1 MENIIVGITGASGV
15 IYAQRLLKILCKK
28 EYNIHLILSDAA
40 VQIIKHELGV
50 NLQGNQ
56 PNLNEFIGCASDTI
70 IYHSN
75 TDIGTTIASS
85 RYPVKTMV
93 VVPCSTNTLCS
104 IAHGISSNL
113 IQRAASVTLKE
124 GRKLILVPRET
135 PLSPIHLDAMLKL
148 SMIGTCILPAM
159 PGFYHNPRTLDDQ
172 VDFVVA
178 KILDIIGIHHCLVP
192 EWQGEELFHT
202 EDL

>member
-15 IYAQRLLKILCKK
+15 VYAQRLLKILGKK

-40 VQIIKHELGV
+40 VQIIKHELGI
-50 NLQGNQ
+50 NAQGNQ
-56 PNLNEFIGCASDTI
+56 PNLIECMGCASDTI

-75 TDIGTTIASS
+75 SDIGTTIASS
-85 RYPVKTMV
+85 RYPVKAMV
-93 VVPCSTNTLCS
+93 IVPCSMNTLCS
-104 IAHGISSNL
+104 IAHGISNNL

-135 PLSPIHLDAMLKL
+135 PLSSIHLDAMLKL
-148 SMIGTCILPAM
+148 SMSGACILPAM
-159 PGFYHNPRTLDDQ
+159 PGFYHNPRTLEDQ

-178 KILDIIGIHHCLVP
+178 KILDIMGIHHSLVP